1 MAPEAAGS
9 SPVIHPISRTGSVFF
24 SGEFSSTIATLNAEF
39 AEHAESSDTLRR
51 WVVRYNRGAIV
62 SLASADVMTG
72 WTSNST
78 RSLQLAIH

>member
-1 MAPEAAGS
+1 
-9 SPVIHPISRTGSVFF
+9 
-24 SGEFSSTIATLNAEF
+24 LNAEF